1 MKSKTCTLHAIS
13 LCLLPLLTAGCL
25 SDNLLSDHPGASD
38 KPVEIRMKS
47 YIAGSTSAATRADE
61 GKGMINGGT
70 AFNVKFARVNENA
83 ADTDYP
89 TTYDNAAIPGSV
101 NTSKVLSFDPPAY
114 YQTDKTKGTK
124 LIGWHPAGAAYT
136 SSGGTVVA
144 AIDGETDI
152 MVTPLKVGSQNS
164 PFSDVTFSHLL
175 MQISV
180 KVYTTNANNKSFWG
194 GIKSITIAGKKQ
206 TCTVTLPATS
216 ASAGATATAVFSGSE
231 ALPLIKKDP
240 KNNTDIKQGD
250 TSVYGEDNPLELGV
264 GADKTS
270 AVLAGYAMFEPA
282 GSNSISLTVVTEKGG
297 TQIVTVPKPKDTD
310 FVAGG
315 SYIIPLC
322 FGVSTISPTG
332 TSITDWSTS
341 TELPEIT
348 V

>member
-25 SDNLLSDHPGASD
+25 SDNLLSDHPGTSN
-38 KPVEIRMKS
+38 KPMEIRMKS
-47 YIAGSTSAATRADE
+47 YIAGSTSAATRADD

-89 TTYDNAAIPGSV
+89 TTYDNAAITGSV
-101 NTSKVLSFDPPAY
+101 NTSKELSFDPPAY

-124 LIGWHPAGAAYT
+124 LIGWHPAGTTYA
-136 SSGGTVVA
+136 SSDGTVVVD
-144 AIDGETDI
+144 IDGETDI

-164 PFSDVTFSHLL
+164 QFSDVTFSHLL

-180 KVYTTNANNKSFWG
+180 KVYTTDTNNKTFWG

-216 ASAGATATAVFSGSE
+216 ASAGTTATVVFTGSD

-240 KNNTDIKQGD
+240 SNNAVINQSGSAYGD
-250 TSVYGEDNPLELGV
+250 SNPLELGV
-264 GADKTS
+264 GTDKTS

-282 GSNSISLTVVTEKGG
+282 GSNAISLTVVTEKGG
-297 TQIVTVPKPKDTD
+297 THTVSVSKPSSTD

-315 SYIIPLC
+315 SYVVCLN
-322 FGVSTISPTG
+322 FGVSTISLTG
-332 TSITDWSTS
+332 TSITDWSTP
-341 TELPEIT
+341 TELPDIT